1 MSENQPVILEGIPVF
16 TGNLA
21 LLDTKVTS
29 LTKDG
34 EKISSA
40 AADIHSSFGGLQAFY
55 KAPEA
60 DQLFATT
67 KPVADRGASL
77 KSDLATI
84 TSALSSYSDDAHP
97 LVEKLKRLKRDAGAF
112 LVKVNADDK
121 WREDGDLVEENN
133 NRRAEIAETW
143 AAFQAVERACHNKI
157 ISLVP
162 DGKQLT
168 LDDGSGGKGMYGY
181 DAEALK
187 HAKGLPWGDP
197 VKESTRWF
205 QVWEHAWDF
214 GKGVVVDGVW
224 GTIKGLGTLVGTDG
238 WESMKQ
244 AWTGLAKLTTG
255 VIISTTP
262 LAAAFWL
269 TPEDKLPSWLRDSR
283 TAMKE
288 TGKALLAWD
297 QWSENPARA
306 AGAVTFNVVTTVFTG
321 GTGGAV
327 AGGGKA
333 ALAAKALSFAGKAGR
348 VIDPMT
354 YLFKG
359 AGAGLTKI
367 SDVMAGLKGMG
378 NIEVPTLP
386 SGTVTLPDGGFKLA
400 DGTLHLPEGAA
411 IPDGAF
417 EVPKGAVKLPEGM
430 DIPAGAVDLGDG
442 VVRLPEGMTPPA
454 GSLPIPEGALKLPEG
469 TAALPEG
476 TVRGTDKDGNIVHL
490 DREGNILK
498 EDGTLKQHHS
508 AAPDGNPTDGAPIRT
523 DADTPL
529 PRTPAEESALVGAGA
544 RTGGGDSIRLGSDFS
559 DTGRLGDDAAR
570 TGDDVGHSGPAGQ
583 VSSGGLGDSPPPGG
597 HADSL
602 SHGPSASH
610 EPLTGN
616 HSDGPG
622 GGSSHDGPAGSDGM
636 VGDGGHVPGGSGS
649 DVPPI
654 SHGDGFGGPGVVG
667 SDGPGGNLPD
677 GSWSGENGL
686 RLDREANAAAD
697 DFMRRSA
704 VAEPRITESM
714 QGIAGRVDDGR
725 LIGLE
730 YRLKGDDSLKRKLAT
745 DLLED
750 SAVAPSRALADIK
763 DSIRYTMEI
772 PGRSYTQGVRQA
784 INDLQAKGF
793 ENITFKNTW
802 DSAGYKGINSTWR
815 DPVSGQIFEL
825 QFHTADSFVAKMDGH
840 ALYEKERLPGNSPD
854 ELAAIRTEQSELFGK
869 VPVPRDAGAIR
880 LGAHGADDLATSFG
894 KDVAPAPGELPSVAD
909 DAGGLTDGAG
919 GRADDAPEGTEPTYT
934 DGPGGGWG
942 GAGWVEKPSDYAAG
956 IYDSLRATPNHIDI
970 PVMSRNTGIDESVLR
985 QVKSHMMRSQHD
997 VVIQPGEWKRGRFTP
1012 RDDIADLWDGARKG
1026 TLNEAQ
1032 IKEFRNL
1039 MTHEYVESR
1048 LMKAGLPYLH
1058 DQAGLWRR
1066 EPDGTYAGGGR
1077 YSPKSLSAAGAH
1089 DLAPNPVRGG
1099 FGTAWQKLGLKHPKT
1114 KLAADLSN
1122 LDDFVK
1128 DVFQELRDK
1137 GLELK

>member
-1 MSENQPVILEGIPVF
+1 MSENQPVNLEGIPVF
-16 TGNLA
+16 TGKLA
-21 LLDTKVTS
+21 LLDTKVTE

-84 TSALSSYSDDAHP
+84 TSALSTYSDDAHP
-97 LVEKLKRLKRDAGAF
+97 LVEKLKQLKREAGAF
-112 LVKVNADDK
+112 LVKANADDK

-162 DGKQLT
+162 GGTQLKT
-168 LDDGSGGKGMYGY
+168 DDGSGGKGMYGY

-197 VKESTRWF
+197 VKESTRWY
-205 QVWEHAWDF
+205 QIHEHLWDF

-297 QWSENPARA
+297 QWSENPSRA

-367 SDVMAGLKGMG
+367 SDVMAGLKGLG
-378 NIEVPTLP
+378 NIEIPTLP
-386 SGTVTLPDGGFKLA
+386 PGSITLPDGGFKLA

-417 EVPKGAVKLPEGM
+417 EIPKGAVKLPDGM

-442 VVRLPEGMTPPA
+442 VVRLPDGMAPPA

-469 TAALPEG
+469 TTALPEG
-476 TVRGTDKDGNIVHL
+476 TVRGTDQDGNIVHL

-544 RTGGGDSIRLGSDFS
+544 RTGGDSIRLGSDFG

-570 TGDDVGHSGPAGQ
+570 TGDNAPGVDRT
-583 VSSGGLGDSPPPGG
+583 PGG
-597 HADSL
+597 TANNL
-602 SHGPSASH
+602 
-610 EPLTGN
+610 
-616 HSDGPG
+616 PG
-622 GGSSHDGPAGSDGM
+622 GTANN
-636 VGDGGHVPGGSGS
+636 VPGGSTPDNLPTNSLDNSTPGGT
-649 DVPPI
+649 PR
-654 SHGDGFGGPGVVG
+654 GGPGDHLPANNLDNGTSG
-667 SDGPGGNLPD
+667 SPRPD
-677 GSWSGENGL
+677 GTGTGNSQPEAPSTGANHGSPAGSTADGSVPGSPAADTGARSSGIPARTSDEAAAIAEFEAARDVPLSERTPEQRAAITREHVRLANEGGSWFKANYDEIGRRENSRRKVDGQL
-686 RLDREANAAAD
+686 LPKLARREGGGWMAAD
-697 DFMRRSA
+697 DLPYANPEGYRLEPAHRGRDTVGRDDLAHLDSVSEKRRAGMALTAATERFKADASIDHA
-704 VAEPRITESM
+704 HELAKAQKQFNLVVGEGVANNSKLGEALGEEAARRHMMLQEFSGAREVTDLPSTPNGSRRFDQLWRTE
-714 QGIAGRVDDGR
+714 DGR
-725 LIGLE
+725 LVIVEAKGPKADLDWRRGNGDLDSGTMVKQGTVE
-730 YRLKGDDSLKRKLAT
+730 YVRTILA
-745 DLLED
+745 DME
-750 SAVAPSRALADIK
+750 SRALVSPLD
-763 DSIRYTMEI
+763 
-772 PGRSYTQGVRQA
+772 
-784 INDLQAKGF
+784 AKY
-793 ENITFKNTW
+793 
-802 DSAGYKGINSTWR
+802 A
-815 DPVSGQIFEL
+815 Q
-825 QFHTADSFVAKMDGH
+825 Q
-840 ALYEKERLPGNSPD
+840 
-854 ELAAIRTEQSELFGK
+854 IRTAL
-869 VPVPRDAGAIR
+869 D
-880 LGAHGADDLATSFG
+880 
-894 KDVAPAPGELPSVAD
+894 
-909 DAGGLTDGAG
+909 
-919 GRADDAPEGTEPTYT
+919 
-934 DGPGGGWG
+934 
-942 GAGWVEKPSDYAAG
+942 
-956 IYDSLRATPNHIDI
+956 
-970 PVMSRNTGIDESVLR
+970 
-985 QVKSHMMRSQHD
+985 
-997 VVIQPGEWKRGRFTP
+997 
-1012 RDDIADLWDGARKG
+1012 KG
-1026 TLNEAQ
+1026 TLQ
-1032 IKEFRNL
+1032 
-1039 MTHEYVESR
+1039 YV
-1048 LMKAGLPYLH
+1048 LV
-1058 DQAGLWRR
+1058 QAAENQGK
-1066 EPDGTYAGGGR
+1066 YAGAQMK
-1077 YSPKSLSAAGAH
+1077 YFKI
-1089 DLAPNPVRGG
+1089 
-1099 FGTAWQKLGLKHPKT
+1099 F
-1114 KLAADLSN
+1114 
-1122 LDDFVK
+1122 
-1128 DVFQELRDK
+1128 
-1137 GLELK
+1137 

>member
-1 MSENQPVILEGIPVF
+1 M
-16 TGNLA
+16 
-21 LLDTKVTS
+21 LDTKVTA

-34 EKISSA
+34 AKISSA
-40 AADIHSSFGGLQAFY
+40 ASDIHSSFGGLQAFY

-84 TSALSSYSDDAHP
+84 TSALSTYSDDAYP

-112 LVKVNADDK
+112 LVKANADDK
-121 WREDGDLVEENN
+121 WREDGGLVEENN
-133 NRRAEIAETW
+133 NRRDEIAETW

-162 DGKQLT
+162 GGKQLKV
-168 LDDGSGGKGMYGY
+168 DDGSGGKGMYGY

-197 VKESTRWF
+197 VKESTPWYHIH
-205 QVWEHAWDF
+205 EHLWDF
-214 GKGVVVDGVW
+214 GKGLVVDGVW

-238 WESMKQ
+238 WDAMKQ
-244 AWTGLAKLTTG
+244 AWTGLAKLGTG
-255 VIISTTP
+255 ILISATP

-269 TPEDKLPSWLRDSR
+269 APEDKLPSWLRDSR

-297 QWSENPARA
+297 QWSENPSRA

-348 VIDPMT
+348 AIDPMT

-378 NIEVPTLP
+378 NIEIPTLP
-386 SGTVTLPDGGFKLA
+386 PGTITLPDGGFKLA

-411 IPDGAF
+411 VPDGAF
-417 EVPKGAVKLPEGM
+417 EVPKGAVRLPEGM

-442 VVRLPEGMTPPA
+442 VVRLPEGMAPPA

-469 TAALPEG
+469 TTALPEN
-476 TVRGTDKDGNIVHL
+476 TVRLTDLDGNAVHI
-490 DREGNILK
+490 DAQGNLLK

-508 AAPDGNPTDGAPIRT
+508 AAPDGNPADNAPIRT
-523 DADTPL
+523 DTDTPL

-544 RTGGGDSIRLGSDFS
+544 RTGGDHIRLGSDFG
-559 DTGRLGDDAAR
+559 DTGRLGDDVSR
-570 TGDDVGHSGPAGQ
+570 TGDDGSRSGPAGH
-583 VSSGGLGDSPPPGG
+583 VSSGGLGDNLTPGG
-597 HADSL
+597 HAEGV

-610 EPLTGN
+610 EHLTGN
-616 HSDGPG
+616 HSDGTG
-622 GGSSHDGPAGSDGM
+622 GGGSHDGPADSDGTAA
-636 VGDGGHVPGGSGS
+636 GDGGHVSGGSGS

-654 SHGDGFGGPGVVG
+654 SHGDGFGDPGAVGPT
-667 SDGPGGNLPD
+667 GPRGNLPD

-697 DFMRRSA
+697 DFMRRSVA
-704 VAEPRITESM
+704 AEPRITESM
-714 QGIAGRVDDGR
+714 QGIAGRVDDGK

-750 SAVAPSRALADIK
+750 SAVAPSRVLADIK

-772 PGRSYTQGVRQA
+772 PGRSYTHGVRQA

-815 DPVSGQIFEL
+815 DPVSGQAFEL

-840 ALYEKERLPGNSPD
+840 ALYERERLPGNSPD
-854 ELAAIRTEQSELFGK
+854 ELAAIRAEQSELFGR
-869 VPVPRDAGAIR
+869 VPIPRDAGAIR
-880 LGAHGADDLATSFG
+880 LGAHGADDLTSVFG
-894 KDVAPAPGELPSVAD
+894 KDAASGPGELPSVAD
-909 DAGGLTDGAG
+909 DAGGLTDDAMDRAG
-919 GRADDAPEGTEPTYT
+919 GRADDAPESTGPTYT

-942 GAGWVEKPSDYAAG
+942 GAGWVERPSDYAAG

-1026 TLNEAQ
+1026 TLNQAQ

-1048 LMKAGLPYLH
+1048 LMKAGLPYLQ

-1066 EPDGTYAGGGR
+1066 EPDGTYSGGGR